1 MSIPAAAA
9 SAGKLP
15 CDNAYSDTLVL
26 CAAACAISLI
36 KPAGP
41 ENVGFLYSRDR
52 GNRNTS
58 GAGGDTA
65 KSGMWRDFMFS
76 DQRNQTIPNPAAAG
90 MDISISGLQAFAE

>member
-1 MSIPAAAA
+1 MLSPGQFPEFVA
-9 SAGKLP
+9 SF
-15 CDNAYSDTLVL
+15 